1 MVPEPAAE
9 TAGSFASVVGSSFE
23 AALSTAG
30 GVPTFSGALPTAS
43 VPTPRSAMAANELQ
57 GNKPH
62 SAWHAIRL
70 DFCLS
75 MLNLAMGYHDL
86 QIQ

>member
-30 GVPTFSGALPTAS
+30 GVPTFAGALPTAS

-57 GNKPH
+57 GGMITSYFVPPK
-62 SAWHAIRL
+62 AYIL
-70 DFCLS
+70 LY
-75 MLNLAMGYHDL
+75 LAPAHY
-86 QIQ
+86 I